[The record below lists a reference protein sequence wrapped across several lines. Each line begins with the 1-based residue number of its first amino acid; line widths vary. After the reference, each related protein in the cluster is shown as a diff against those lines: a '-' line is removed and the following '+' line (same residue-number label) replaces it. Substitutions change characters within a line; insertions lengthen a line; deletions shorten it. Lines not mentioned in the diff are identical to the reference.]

1 MSRRNRYPFARPD
14 AAQPQPAAVS
24 SGPAPSAP
32 GAAPAAVEAPVVDD
46 AAALRAEV
54 EALKAQLAAKAA
66 ATPPPGPGRSV
77 LRVGWTAVHYGG
89 RDHAP
94 GAAFPFYLDAP
105 PDDVSPGFLA
115 GLREGVHYVWAAE

>member
-14 AAQPQPAAVS
+14 AAQPQPAAVV
-24 SGPAPSAP
+24 SGPAPSLP
-32 GAAPAAVEAPVVDD
+32 LAAPAVEAPAVDE

-89 RDHAP
+89 RDHGP
-94 GAAFPFYLDAP
+94 GAAFPFDLDAP